1 VIFSCIPTGITF
13 APNPLF
19 IIHINRLTML
29 IRYLFVALLCI
40 SSLVSGI
47 AQQIPPMDAQLS
59 SFKYPYPVHHLQL
72 NSQDQSLQMAY
83 MDVQPASPNDK
94 IVLLLHGK
102 NFPAAYWDSTA
113 AELSKNGYRVIIPDQ
128 VGFGKS
134 SKPAHLQYSFQ
145 LLAQHTKT
153 LLDSLH
159 LSKVAVL
166 GHSMGGMLATRFTLM
181 YPGTVE
187 KLILED
193 PIGLEDWKV
202 KVPYQSIDKWYQGE
216 LAQNYDKIKQ
226 YQLDGYYGGQWKPA
240 YEIWAAVLAG
250 WAKGPDAKLVA
261 WNNALTYDMIFTQPV
276 FYEFENIKAPTL
288 LIIGLK
294 DRTALGKAA
303 APEEVRKTLGNYPV
317 LGPQVSERIPDC
329 KLVTIPDVGHLPHI
343 QAFPQF
349 IQPVLSFLSG
359 S

>member
-1 VIFSCIPTGITF
+1 MT
-13 APNPLF
+13 APAPALLLRLTHYF
-19 IIHINRLTML
+19 IHSLDETML
-29 IRYLFVALLCI
+29 IRSILTAVLLSAAILPGRAQEIPAL
-40 SSLVSGI
+40 
-47 AQQIPPMDAQLS
+47 DAELTTFQ
-59 SFKYPYPVHHLQL
+59 YPYPVH
-72 NSQDQSLQMAY
+72 NISLQIQGQQVHMAY
-83 MDVQPASPNDK
+83 MDLQPAKPNGK
-94 IVLLLHGK
+94 TIMLLHGK

-113 AELSKNGYRVIIPDQ
+113 ARLSKSGYRVIMPDQ

-145 LLAQHTKT
+145 LLAQNTKA
-153 LLDSLH
+153 LLDTLH

-181 YPGTVE
+181 YPDVVE

-202 KVPYQSIDKWYQGE
+202 KVPYQSVDKWYQGE
-216 LAQNYDKIKQ
+216 LSQDFEKIKK

-240 YEIWAAVLAG
+240 YEKWAVVLAG
-250 WAKGPDAKLVA
+250 WAKGPDAKRVA

-276 FYEFENIKAPTL
+276 FYEFENIKVPTL

-294 DRTALGKAA
+294 DRTALGKAN

-317 LGPQVSERIPDC
+317 LGPQISKRIPDC

-343 QAFPQF
+343 QAFQQF
-349 IQPVLSFLSG
+349 IQPVLAFLSG

>member
-1 VIFSCIPTGITF
+1 
-13 APNPLF
+13 
-19 IIHINRLTML
+19 ML
-29 IRYLFVALLCI
+29 IRSVFTALLCTA
-40 SSLVSGI
+40 SLLSGI
-47 AQQIPPMDAQLS
+47 AQQIPPLDAELS
-59 SFKYPYPVHHLQL
+59 SFQYPYPVHHLQL
-72 NSQDQSLQMAY
+72 SIQNQSLQMAY
-83 MDVQPASPNDK
+83 MDVQPTSPNGK
-94 IVLLLHGK
+94 TILLLHGK

-113 AELSKNGYRVIIPDQ
+113 AALSKNGYRVIMPDQ

-145 LLAQHTKT
+145 LLAQNTKA
-153 LLDSLH
+153 LLDTLH

-193 PIGLEDWKV
+193 PIGLEDWKI

-240 YEIWAAVLAG
+240 YEKWALVLAG
-250 WAKGPDAKLVA
+250 WAQGPDAKLVA

-276 FYEFENIKAPTL
+276 FYEFEHIKAPTL

-317 LGPQVSERIPDC
+317 LGPQVSKRIPDC

-343 QAFPQF
+343 QAFSQF

-359 S
+359 A

>member
-1 VIFSCIPTGITF
+1 MIFNRSRAGITF
-13 APNPLF
+13 ALTHYF
-19 IIHINRLTML
+19 IHSLDLTML
-29 IRYLFVALLCI
+29 IRSILTAVLLSAAILQGHAQEIPAL
-40 SSLVSGI
+40 
-47 AQQIPPMDAQLS
+47 DAELTTFQ
-59 SFKYPYPVHHLQL
+59 YPYPVHTI
-72 NSQDQSLQMAY
+72 SLQIQGQQLHMAY
-83 MDVQPASPNDK
+83 MDLQPAKPNGK
-94 IVLLLHGK
+94 TIMLLHGK

-113 AELSKNGYRVIIPDQ
+113 AELGKNGYRVIMPDQ
-128 VGFGKS
+128 IGFGKS
-134 SKPAHLQYSFQ
+134 SKPDHLQYSFQ
-145 LLAQHTKT
+145 LLAQNTKA
-153 LLDSLH
+153 LLDTLH

-181 YPGTVE
+181 YPDVVE
-187 KLILED
+187 RLILED

-216 LAQNYDKIKQ
+216 LSQDYEKIKK

-240 YEIWAAVLAG
+240 YDKWAVVLAG
-250 WAKGPDAKLVA
+250 WTKGPDAKRVA

-276 FYEFENIKAPTL
+276 FYEFENIKVPTL

-317 LGPQVSERIPDC
+317 LGPQVSKRIPNC
-329 KLVTIPDVGHLPHI
+329 KLVTIPGVGHLPHI
-343 QAFPQF
+343 QAFPRF
-349 IQPVLSFLSG
+349 IQPVLAFLSA

>member
-1 VIFSCIPTGITF
+1 
-13 APNPLF
+13 
-19 IIHINRLTML
+19 ML
-29 IRYLFVALLCI
+29 IRPILTALLFVAI
-40 SSLVSGI
+40 SAPGH
-47 AQQIPPMDAQLS
+47 AQEIPAMDAELTTFQ
-59 SFKYPYPVHHLQL
+59 YPYPVHTIQLQIQGQQL
-72 NSQDQSLQMAY
+72 HMAY
-83 MDVQPASPNDK
+83 MDLQPSKPNGST
-94 IVLLLHGK
+94 ILLLHGK

-113 AELSKNGYRVIIPDQ
+113 AELGKSGYRVIMPDQ

-145 LLAQHTKT
+145 LLAQNTKA
-153 LLDSLH
+153 LLDTLH

-181 YPGTVE
+181 YPDVVE

-202 KVPYQSIDKWYQGE
+202 KVPYQSVDKWYQGE
-216 LAQNYDKIKQ
+216 LTQNYEHIKK

-240 YEIWAAVLAG
+240 YDKWVMVLAG
-250 WAKGPDAKLVA
+250 WTKGPDAKRIA

-276 FYEFENIKAPTL
+276 FYEFENIRVPTL
-288 LIIGLK
+288 LIIGLN
-294 DRTALGKAA
+294 DRTALGKANV
-303 APEEVRKTLGNYPV
+303 PEDVRKTLGNYPV
-317 LGPQVSERIPDC
+317 LGPQVSKRIPGC
-329 KLVTIPDVGHLPHI
+329 KLVAIPGVGHLPHI

-349 IQPVLSFLSG
+349 IQPVLAFLAG